1 MRRSHIDNRKEMCY
15 GIQMTLGLDI
25 ALVGRKEMP
34 VMWADPRPL
43 SISDLDELGK
53 ERGAQKPQA
62 LSAVKRLSER
72 HRNLARVL
80 AAGKPDW
87 EAAIITGYTP
97 SRISILK
104 GDPAMRHLI
113 SHYQEDRELA
123 YQSVYEKAAGLSAD
137 ILDELSERVNDP
149 QTEEDRLSAPQL
161 IAAFQALADR
171 SGNGPTST
179 VESNV
184 NVSISDR
191 LQAARKR
198 ALEARMIE
206 AKVIPNAE

>member
-1 MRRSHIDNRKEMCY
+1 
-15 GIQMTLGLDI
+15 MTLGLDI
-25 ALVGRKEMP
+25 ATIGRKEIP
-34 VMWADPRPL
+34 VYWEVARPL
-43 SISDLDELGK
+43 SVSDLEELTK
-53 ERGAQKPQA
+53 ERGTQKPQA

-104 GDPAMRHLI
+104 NDPAMKHLI
-113 SHYQEDRELA
+113 SHYQEDRDLA
-123 YQSVYEKAAGLSAD
+123 YQTVYEKAAAVSSD
-137 ILDELSERVNDP
+137 ILDEISERLENP
-149 QTEEDRLSAPQL
+149 TEDTEFSNSLLLQ
-161 IAAFQALADR
+161 AFAVLADR
-171 SGNGPTST
+171 SGNGPSST

-198 ALEARMIE
+198 ALEARLLE
-206 AKVIPNAE
+206 ARVINE

>member
-1 MRRSHIDNRKEMCY
+1 
-15 GIQMTLGLDI
+15 MTLGLDI
-25 ALVGRKEMP
+25 ATIGRKEIP
-34 VMWADPRPL
+34 VQWEVSRPL
-43 SISDLDELGK
+43 AVSDLAELSR
-53 ERGAQKPQA
+53 ERGVQKPQA

-104 GDPAMRHLI
+104 NDPAMKHLI
-113 SHYQEDRELA
+113 SHYQEDRDLA
-123 YQSVYEKAAGLSAD
+123 YQTVYEKAAAVSAD
-137 ILDELSERVNDP
+137 ILDEIA
-149 QTEEDRLSAPQL
+149 DRLENPTEDTEFTNGQL
-161 IAAFQALADR
+161 LEAFKALADR
-171 SGNGPTST
+171 SGNGPSST

-198 ALEARMIE
+198 SLDARLLEAR
-206 AKVIPNAE
+206 VINE

>member
-1 MRRSHIDNRKEMCY
+1 
-15 GIQMTLGLDI
+15 MTLGLDI
-25 ALVGRKEMP
+25 ATIGRKEIP
-34 VMWADPRPL
+34 IEWEIARPL
-43 SISDLDELGK
+43 SISDLDSLRE
-53 ERGAQKPQA
+53 ERQEQKAKP

-104 GDPAMRHLI
+104 SDPAMRHLI
-113 SHYQEDRELA
+113 SHYQEDRDIA
-123 YQSVYEKAAGLSAD
+123 YQTVYEKAAALSSD
-137 ILDELSERVNDP
+137 IIDELA
-149 QTEEDRLSAPQL
+149 DRLENPDEDNVLSNGQL
-161 IAAFQALADR
+161 LEAFKALADR
-171 SGNGPTST
+171 SGNGPSST

-198 ALEARMIE
+198 ALDARLLE
-206 AKVIPNAE
+206 AKVIPNGE